1 MQEATPTVPT
11 VKRWLLSL
19 TIQHAHEPILPWPH
33 DFATLAFDS
42 KSKWGWETPAPSTEG
57 RCTSQTFVL
66 LFGSPKLSVAH
77 IPIFNFPVTT
87 RICTPKAAAAQTYVW
102 MKAFLI
108 RRFIHT
114 HTHIPTFGENLEN
127 KIHLRNTLVVFHV
140 KVYEY
145 RYFHPKTEK
154 IQTFPV
160 VRYVWGI
167 FSSNS
172 KSSYQIILIKMN

>member
-57 RCTSQTFVL
+57 RCASQTFVL

-114 HTHIPTFGENLEN
+114 HTSP
-127 KIHLRNTLVVFHV
+127 HL
-140 KVYEY
+140 
-145 RYFHPKTEK
+145 EK
-154 IQTFPV
+154 ISRIKFIYVTLWWYSMLRCMSTDTFIPKQKKSRLCRWSVMYGESFPQTRNHPT
-160 VRYVWGI
+160 RL
-167 FSSNS
+167 S
-172 KSSYQIILIKMN
+172 